1 LTCDFWAEN
10 AKKYKDKSKGNR
22 ISRFAPAFGR
32 AVAPCGLAFYC
43 TRERVPSIL
52 ALAFGRVVGL
62 SRWTL
67 VSFAERDFEGVYF
80 FSVADA
86 FELAIKLGG
95 GIDGVAIFVLI
106 FGFGLALLESM
117 VEIGLGE
124 RVERDESEAESGCGG
139 IKPAMVRIGGFFS
152 AVPKTLEKKY
162 GGEERERG

>member
-1 LTCDFWAEN
+1 MGMT
-10 AKKYKDKSKGNR
+10 
-22 ISRFAPAFGR
+22 
-32 AVAPCGLAFYC
+32 
-43 TRERVPSIL
+43 TREAKTRIKADPYGLTTKKGQRQRTKARNPSTP
-52 ALAFGRVVGL
+52 V
-62 SRWTL
+62 STL